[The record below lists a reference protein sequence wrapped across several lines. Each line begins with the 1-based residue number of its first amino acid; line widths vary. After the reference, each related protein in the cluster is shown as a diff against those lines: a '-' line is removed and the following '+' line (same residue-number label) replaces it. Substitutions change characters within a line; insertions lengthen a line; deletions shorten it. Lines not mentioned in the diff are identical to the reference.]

1 MSRRSAMCNWHW
13 GKSIVLKNV
22 FWEPF
27 RMGGELLLSSLFA
40 RYMVCR
46 EPHFSSQVP
55 PVTLTSV
62 AGNHQSA
69 LQIYWYIRAV
79 LNCWLAP
86 HSHRHNSW
94 FRYRLYL
101 FLYWFTRYSIYFTLG
116 WWTQILKDNYT
127 SFANAIPD
135 QRQLKYSPHRVTD
148 NIYLS
153 GRIQLLCTISL
164 SRDVTIQ
171 KYMFT
176 SPQIYMG
183 ICSFKTNG
191 VVIM

>member
-1 MSRRSAMCNWHW
+1 MSRRSAMCYWHW
-13 GKSIVLKNV
+13 GKSIVLINV

-55 PVTLTSV
+55 PVTLTSA

-79 LNCWLAP
+79 LICWLAP

-94 FRYRLYL
+94 CRYRLYFFCIDSL
-101 FLYWFTRYSIYFTLG
+101 DTLYILPSVGEPKYWKTTILALQMPYQINDSQNIHHIGWRIIFICPEGCNFYVPFHCQGTLQYENTCLLPHKYTWG
-116 WWTQILKDNYT
+116 FVHLKPM
-127 SFANAIPD
+127 A
-135 QRQLKYSPHRVTD
+135 L
-148 NIYLS
+148 
-153 GRIQLLCTISL
+153 
-164 SRDVTIQ
+164 
-171 KYMFT
+171 
-176 SPQIYMG
+176 
-183 ICSFKTNG
+183 
-191 VVIM
+191 